1 MVEKGA
7 TVLSRN
13 QLYRDLGT
21 GVVLDVRGSQAKVEF
36 RPTIFSDPPYIT
48 ETKILDLSDL
58 QVIKSPVERLRNG
71 DYDKTW
77 KFELKQRA
85 AYLLVC
91 NREGQLSNART
102 DLLPHQITVAY
113 EVVSSPR
120 RRFLIADDVGLGKTI
135 EAGLVYYALSQRGQA
150 NRTLIIT
157 PAGLTIQWQ
166 EEMQDKFGEDF
177 VVYNQD
183 VSGPLAFRHN
193 DKIIASIDTLKIDRP
208 QQNNEKPSHKS
219 LVLGAQDWDLIIFD
233 EAHKLSAK
241 TWSPGKIEKTQNYR
255 LAEDLAD
262 HTKALLF
269 LTATPHQGDDTK
281 FQNLL
286 RLLHESVIFDQ
297 WERESADAVHY
308 TKLVLRNRK
317 SKVTDARGKPLFKEI
332 EIHPVPV
339 ALLNTGE
346 RSFHNA
352 LKRYLQE
359 GYGYAE
365 QDPLEPRR
373 KAIGFVMTTF
383 QKLAASS
390 TNAIKQALTK
400 RRDNLKQ
407 HVEKEAGWEEG
418 EYDAR
423 CQGEA
428 EERTASEASSPFL
441 QVEQE
446 IKWLDALI
454 EKEVPEDG
462 KAIELLKVVGSLP
475 SRELVLIFTEYRA
488 TQAFLLDLLQREYG
502 KDCAA
507 QINGDMNLYEKR
519 RSQIRFRDD
528 PKVRF
533 LVSTEAGG
541 EGVNLQFC
549 HIEINY
555 DLPWNP
561 FRLAQRYGRL
571 YRYGQNEVVQV
582 FNFENTDTIEEK
594 VRNYL
599 GQKTRTAAERLSEL
613 TGETVQEIEEGL
625 LGLYE
630 EYLDYDKIYR
640 DGLAKKSIR
649 PSRKAIDTAVKKAEE
664 AYRLAY
670 SSLFSRST
678 APFNPERFKQ
688 EIRSPLTLR
697 DVEEFVREFVR
708 RHGRSFARTSQGYYE
723 FILPP
728 CLQEI
733 SDLRRR
739 YTNVTFSRRRAIRH
753 PHLEF
758 MAMGHPFTD
767 AAIRFCGHPEF
778 GGEVARREVSDK
790 SLANTRGIQ
799 FNFLVKRVKRTEEGE
814 QVFFELEPA
823 FFTPEGEVNLKAGR
837 VALRKMGSQPTAEGD
852 FGFAVELDVRKLA
865 QEAREKVMS
874 RFSGEAIWD
883 EDVLLLGIAEV
894 VFK

>member
-1 MVEKGA
+1 MVQKGDI
-7 TVLSRN
+7 VLSTN
-13 QLYRDLGT
+13 PLYRDLGA
-21 GVVLDVRGSQAKVEF
+21 GVVLDVRGSQAKIEF

-58 QVIKSPVERLRNG
+58 QVIKPPVERLRSG
-71 DYDKTW
+71 DFDETW

-135 EAGLVYYALSQRGQA
+135 EAGLIYYALSQRGQA

-166 EEMQDKFGEDF
+166 EEMQDKFGEEF
-177 VVYNQD
+177 VIYNRD
-183 VSGPLAFRHN
+183 VRGALAFRHN

-208 QQNNEKPSHKS
+208 QQNNEKPSHKG

-241 TWSPGKIEKTQNYR
+241 TWSPGKIERTQNYR

-262 HTKALLF
+262 HTRALLF
-269 LTATPHQGDDTK
+269 LTATPHQGDDSK

-286 RLLHESVIFDQ
+286 RLLHENVIFDQ
-297 WERESADAVHY
+297 WERESPDAIHY

-332 EIHPVPV
+332 EVHPVPV
-339 ALLNTGE
+339 ALLDTGE

-352 LKRYLQE
+352 VKKYLQE

-365 QDPLEPRR
+365 QDPLEPHRQ
-373 KAIGFVMTTF
+373 AIGFVMTTF

-390 TNAIKQALTK
+390 TSAIKQALTK

-407 HVEKEAGWEEG
+407 GVEEKAGWEEG

-423 CQGEA
+423 CQGEI
-428 EERTASEASSPFL
+428 EERAVGEESSPFL
-441 QVEQE
+441 QAEQE
-446 IKWLDALI
+446 IRWLDELI
-454 EKEVPEDG
+454 KKEVPEDG
-462 KAIELLKVVGSLP
+462 KAIELLKVVDSLP

-488 TQAFLLDLLQREYG
+488 TQTFLCNLLRSRYG
-502 KDCAA
+502 EDCVV

-519 RSQIRFRDD
+519 RSQLRFRDD
-528 PKVRF
+528 PRVRF
-533 LVSTEAGG
+533 LISTEAGG

-561 FRLAQRYGRL
+561 FHLAQRYGRL
-571 YRYGQNEVVQV
+571 YRYGQTEVVQV

-649 PSRKAIDTAVKKAEE
+649 PSQKAIDAAVKKAED

-670 SSLFSRST
+670 TSLFSKST
-678 APFNPERFKQ
+678 APFNPERFKH
-688 EIRSPLTLR
+688 EIQSPLTLK

-708 RHGRSFARTSQGYYE
+708 KHGRSFSRTPQGYYE
-723 FILPP
+723 FLLPS
-728 CLQEI
+728 CLQGI
-733 SDLRRR
+733 PNLKRR
-739 YTNVTFSRRRAIRH
+739 YTKSTFSRRRAIRH

-758 MAMGHPFTD
+758 MALGHPFTD

-778 GGEVARREVSDK
+778 GGEVARREVKDRG
-790 SLANTRGIQ
+790 LAGTYGIQ
-799 FNFLVKRVKRTEEGE
+799 FNFLIKRIKRTEEGE
-814 QVFFELEPA
+814 QSFFELEPV
-823 FFTPEGEVNLKAGR
+823 FFTPDGQVNEKAGR
-837 VALRKMGSQPTAEGD
+837 IALRKMGSQPTSDSD
-852 FGFAVELDVRKLA
+852 FQFTINLDLSGLEQK
-865 QEAREKVMS
+865 ARDEVMA
-874 RFSGEAIWD
+874 RFPEEAIWD
-883 EDVLLLGIAEV
+883 EDVLLLNVAVV
-894 VFK
+894 VFR